1 MKVLQINA
9 TYGYSSTGLIVKD
22 IGDTLV
28 ATGNE
33 AFFAYQSARGEIE
46 NGYPVGNRL
55 DRKVHALLCRVFGR
69 QGYYSRSATKKLINH
84 IEEIKPDVVHLHNLH
99 SNFVH
104 VNMLL
109 QYLAKND
116 VPTVITMHDCWF
128 FTGKCFHYADIG
140 CERYKSGCGRCPKK
154 KAPPAS
160 MLFDS
165 TASVLR
171 DRDKLLHAIPR
182 LKVVGCSE
190 WVCNEAKKG
199 IMKDLELMPIRN
211 GVDTNVFKPYDKT
224 AVKRE
229 LNLEDKFVIMGMAN
243 KWLLPS
249 NVEFLN
255 KMKSHLAENDRIVL
269 VGCTEQQMSALQSE
283 EKIIAVGFVK
293 GREALAKYYAAAN
306 VFVNVTHADTL
317 PTVNMESICC
327 GTPVVTYDSCGSPEI
342 VLEGCGYVVPEG
354 DVDGIVEKIKN
365 VKSNVLRSVEA
376 IGKANF
382 DKTVCY
388 RKYVELYKDIVG

>member
-33 AFFAYQSARGEIE
+33 AFFAYQSARGEVE
-46 NGYPVGNRL
+46 NGYSVGNLL
-55 DRKVHALLCRVFGR
+55 DRKAHALLCRVLGR
-69 QGYYSRSATKKLINH
+69 QGYYSRSATKRLIKH
-84 IEEIKPDVVHLHNLH
+84 IKKIKPDVVHLHNLH

-140 CERYKSGCGRCPKK
+140 CNRFQSGCGKCPKK
-154 KAPPAS
+154 NAPPAS
-160 MLFDS
+160 WMFDS

-199 IMKDLELMPIRN
+199 IMKDLDLVPIRN
-211 GVDTNVFKPYDKT
+211 GVDINVFKPYDKA
-224 AVKRE
+224 AVKQE
-229 LNLEDKFVIMGMAN
+229 LGIIGEFIIMGMAN

-249 NVEFLN
+249 NAEFLRQI
-255 KMKSHLAENDRIVL
+255 KDSLAENERIML
-269 VGCTEQQMSALQSE
+269 VGCTEQQLSALRSE

-293 GREALAKYYAAAN
+293 GREALAKHYAAAD

-327 GTPVVTYDSCGSPEI
+327 GTPVITYDSCGSPELI
-342 VLEGCGYVVPEG
+342 LEGCGYVVPEG
-354 DVDGIVEKIKN
+354 DADGVIEKIKEI
-365 VKSNVLRSVEA
+365 KSNVLRNVAA

-388 RKYVELYKDIVG
+388 RKYVEQYKDIVG